1 MARRRVV
8 EVVWDDHSFVGGEY
22 DKRGL
27 TVQQSVGYVVRES
40 SRILT
45 LAQSFQRGEKKY
57 AEVLYLDKRTIREIR
72 EVN

>member
-1 MARRRVV
+1 MKKLRIV

-22 DKRGL
+22 DRRGL

-40 SRILT
+40 SKTLS

-57 AEVLYLDKRTIREIR
+57 AEVLYLDKRTVRSIK
-72 EVN
+72 EVS